1 MTVATSLFGDSFL
14 TERGQMSY
22 NVRKGGMK
30 LDPNEA
36 VRRTLAVGWFDNKP
50 FPTVCEPY
58 LDRIRE
64 VFFAW
69 PGVLSCRPA
78 PNFTD
83 ELKARMFDE
92 LRWARQ
98 NGLRLDTLFNCN
110 CYGDDAVS
118 DTLADFVSATLD
130 DMAAHDLPPDV
141 VTTTSPFIATVL
153 RRRYPQVKIRW
164 SVNGRVHGH
173 LGFEYIDELFDSF
186 YASREH
192 QRDLGYMQELSAW
205 AKAHGKV
212 MGFQANSGCL
222 RQCPFQTFHDN
233 LHGHNRLR
241 QSGVGEKFDFSVF
254 RCRTN
259 YARGNYEDFLRAT
272 WIRPED
278 LPRYESLAEIVKIAT
293 RRHPDPEAVLRA
305 YATYS
310 YDGDLAAITDPCFTF
325 PHRVDNVALGA
336 SPLWSEVR
344 DCKIANDCTHCGK
357 CAALAKAVFRSR
369 ESSSDLVADFKGF
382 FKG

>member
-1 MTVATSLFGDSFL
+1 
-14 TERGQMSY
+14 MSY

-118 DTLADFVSATLD
+118 DTLADFVS
-130 DMAAHDLPPDV
+130 
-141 VTTTSPFIATVL
+141 
-153 RRRYPQVKIRW
+153 
-164 SVNGRVHGH
+164 
-173 LGFEYIDELFDSF
+173 
-186 YASREH
+186 
-192 QRDLGYMQELSAW
+192 
-205 AKAHGKV
+205 
-212 MGFQANSGCL
+212 
-222 RQCPFQTFHDN
+222 
-233 LHGHNRLR
+233 
-241 QSGVGEKFDFSVF
+241 
-254 RCRTN
+254 
-259 YARGNYEDFLRAT
+259 
-272 WIRPED
+272 
-278 LPRYESLAEIVKIAT
+278 
-293 RRHPDPEAVLRA
+293 
-305 YATYS
+305 
-310 YDGDLAAITDPCFTF
+310 GDA
-325 PHRVDNVALGA
+325 
-336 SPLWSEVR
+336 
-344 DCKIANDCTHCGK
+344 
-357 CAALAKAVFRSR
+357 
-369 ESSSDLVADFKGF
+369 
-382 FKG
+382 